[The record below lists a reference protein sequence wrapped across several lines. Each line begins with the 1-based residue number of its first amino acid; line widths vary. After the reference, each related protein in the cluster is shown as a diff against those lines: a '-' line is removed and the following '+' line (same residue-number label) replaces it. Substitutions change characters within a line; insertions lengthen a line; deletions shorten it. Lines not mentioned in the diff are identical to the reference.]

1 MMRWV
6 IYLVLL
12 PVLLPTQLINGS
24 GWILPLVFRVGFILS
39 TLVKGKFLSVNSLW
53 SKPFPGHAWRQLTFP
68 GHACGVPPEAAPTIE
83 YFKGLVERHSKI
95 MSLRHLDF
103 IFSNK
108 YLRTSPSIQ
117 VFWAQEL
124 FIQRLRP
131 VRISFWNGKHLLYRC
146 LLFFQWHPHCYLHC
160 LRQGLKFMTRF
171 CSNVS

>member
-53 SKPFPGHAWRQLTFP
+53 SKPFPGHA
-68 GHACGVPPEAAPTIE
+68 CGVPPEAAPTIE

-103 IFSNK
+103 IFVQTNIFEHHRPFRCSEPKNCSSK
-108 YLRTSPSIQ
+108 DCDPYAS
-117 VFWAQEL
+117 VFETANIC
-124 FIQRLRP
+124 FIG
-131 VRISFWNGKHLLYRC
+131 VCY
-146 LLFFQWHPHCYLHC
+146 FFSDILTVICI
-160 LRQGLKFMTRF
+160 
-171 CSNVS
+171 V